1 MKKFV
6 LSDNDPISG
15 GYLWRF
21 FYTLALIF
29 FIWGVLFIL
38 ATVKSY
44 RNFIFFPL
52 LKGCHRGGLLTADRE
67 A

>member
-15 GYLWRF
+15 GYLWRIF
-21 FYTLALIF
+21 FDTLALIF
-29 FIWGVLFIL
+29 SFEGFYLFCFLKEFIL
-38 ATVKSY
+38 
-44 RNFIFFPL
+44 FPF